1 MQLFVSETLRK
12 GLVRNG
18 EKKGVE
24 EKLVRIVVEDGSG
37 RGKKRQLVDYECLV
51 RQGCKAWR
59 DACQVVLFVALSQWS
74 VTRATVPAK
83 HCSPK
88 PDMKRSA
95 SEAVPSCRQS
105 FRDSDLPRGSR
116 CITAIAILSLLI
128 LSFALSTEEKRGR
141 S

>member
-18 EKKGVE
+18 EKRGVE

-51 RQGCKAWR
+51 RPDCKAWR
-59 DACQVVLFVALSQWS
+59 DACQVVLFVALSQRS

-88 PDMKRSA
+88 PDVKRSV
-95 SEAVPSCRQS
+95 SETVPSYRQG
-105 FRDSDLPRGSR
+105 FRDSDLPRANR
-116 CITAIAILSLLI
+116 YITAIAIPSLL
-128 LSFALSTEEKRGR
+128 LLY
-141 S
+141 

>member
-59 DACQVVLFVALSQWS
+59 DACQVVLFVALSQRS

-95 SEAVPSCRQS
+95 SESRPQLQAGLSRFRSSAGQS
-105 FRDSDLPRGSR
+105 LYHSNRYTL
-116 CITAIAILSLLI
+116 ITNIELR
-128 LSFALSTEEKRGR
+128 SFY
-141 S
+141 